1 VGYPVNVDWT
11 LAIDRPT
18 RRRRAIDRAID
29 RTTPS
34 IDARDRSMAWTRAIG
49 EFSMFGRSDSAVVGW
64 TQK

>member
-1 VGYPVNVDWT
+1 MPS
-11 LAIDRPT
+11 
-18 RRRRAIDRAID
+18 IDRAID

-64 TQK
+64 TYK